1 VAAVSTVFGDRSTD
15 VAAICPY
22 PLTWLHQVH
31 GDEVVVVREP
41 GEHCGEDADAA
52 VTDIPGAALSIHTA
66 DCAPVLLWSDAGVIG
81 AAHAGWRGLYAGVL
95 ENTVAQM
102 QEMGAG
108 EIVAELGPSISPA
121 AYEFGQA
128 DLTRMALRFGP
139 EVVAATSDGAPA
151 LDLAAAVA
159 AVMDVLGVTLQG
171 GRPPC
176 TATDSRY
183 YSWRARRD
191 SERQVSVVWMTP

>member
-1 VAAVSTVFGDRSTD
+1 VAVVRTVFGDRSTD

-22 PLTWLHQVH
+22 PLTSLHQVH
-31 GDEVVVVREP
+31 GGEVVVVRAP

-52 VTDIPGAALSIHTA
+52 VTDLVGAALSIHTA

-102 QEMGAG
+102 QELGAVD
-108 EIVAELGPSISPA
+108 IVAELGPTISPA

-139 EVVAATSDGAPA
+139 EVVAATADGAPA

-159 AVMDVLGVTLQG
+159 AVSDVLGVTLRG
-171 GRPPC
+171 SDPPC
-176 TATDSRY
+176 TATDTRY
-183 YSWRARRD
+183 FSWRARRD
-191 SERQVSVVWMTP
+191 SGRQVSAVWMTP